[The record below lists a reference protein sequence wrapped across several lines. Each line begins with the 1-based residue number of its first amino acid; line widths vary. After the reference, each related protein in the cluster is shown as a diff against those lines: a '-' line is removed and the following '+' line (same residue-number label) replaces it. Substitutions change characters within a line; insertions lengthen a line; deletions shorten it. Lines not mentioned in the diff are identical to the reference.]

1 MGKRPARRARSQR
14 TRAVLRRCQTDFV
27 ALTVGHWE
35 FSELVNRRDVL
46 EKMAELAG
54 EQPESGPG

>member
-1 MGKRPARRARSQR
+1 
-14 TRAVLRRCQTDFV
+14 
-27 ALTVGHWE
+27 VGHWE